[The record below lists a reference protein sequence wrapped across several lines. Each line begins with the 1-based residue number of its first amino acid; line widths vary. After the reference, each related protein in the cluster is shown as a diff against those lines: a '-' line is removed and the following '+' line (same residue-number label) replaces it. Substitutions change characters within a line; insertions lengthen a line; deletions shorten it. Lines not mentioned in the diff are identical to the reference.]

1 MLNIIIQ
8 TITRSPSTYAQ
19 FFQKVVLVV
28 FNHPKKLKFY
38 IYTELAIHLETFH
51 ARDPIILPT
60 ISYQPRVS
68 STITNLSEL
77 DLLLYSIQLIGAHSP
92 ASKILASRAP
102 MLILQTSLLSFRS
115 EQLGSTPRLN
125 KFARVNYLL
134 LDIEN
139 CAN

>member
-51 ARDPIILPT
+51 ARDLIILPT

-77 DLLLYSIQLIGAHSP
+77 DLLYSIQLIGAHSP

-134 LDIEN
+134 LEIEN

>member
-8 TITRSPSTYAQ
+8 IITQSPSTYAQ

-28 FNHPKKLKFY
+28 FNYPKKLKFY

-77 DLLLYSIQLIGAHSP
+77 DLLYSIQLIGAHSP

-134 LDIEN
+134 LEIEN